1 MDTFNP
7 QNLALPK
14 SNKSS
19 AMSFERKKP
28 PRHRVGE
35 KFLKGPIPYAW
46 LSRASELQGKTLH
59 VGLAIWFLAGVTNSR
74 TVKLPQLILG
84 DFSVN
89 RHCKY
94 RALKWLEEA
103 NLIAVKTEAGCAT
116 VIMLLDVSER
126 EIVM

>member
-14 SNKSS
+14 SNILSTS
-19 AMSFERKKP
+19 SFERKKP

-84 DFSVN
+84 RFYLSFQIPFIYQN
-89 RHCKY
+89 K
-94 RALKWLEEA
+94 
-103 NLIAVKTEAGCAT
+103 I
-116 VIMLLDVSER
+116 LDH
-126 EIVM
+126 IQNHKK